1 MYLAIV
7 YQAAAFKNI
16 SKTDQPLVMLTK
28 EKRAQNEKRVIATDP
43 MDT

>member
-28 EKRAQNEKRVIATDP
+28 GKEPKSEKRVIATDP
-43 MDT
+43 MDI